1 MSVPVRVSPPRY
13 LACARSQACASWR
26 NALQQRVNVE
36 DCYRVDDQEVELARV
51 GDRTEAPG
59 YLAAQQVTEE
69 VDDLQ
74 DTGQQKPYSPHSA
87 PPNAHFLHYGLTPTN
102 PGYFWLRSYFAGTEH
117 NKG

>member
-1 MSVPVRVSPPRY
+1 MSVPVRVSTPGTWHAR
-13 LACARSQACASWR
+13 ARSQACARWHH
-26 NALQQRVNVE
+26 ALQQRVNVE

-74 DTGQQKPYSPHSA
+74 DTGQQKPYRNCLEREHRQIQHHDSQ
-87 PPNAHFLHYGLTPTN
+87 
-102 PGYFWLRSYFAGTEH
+102 AGSTRPAL
-117 NKG
+117 